1 MKPLVSI
8 LIPAYNS
15 GRWLRETLDSATW
28 QSWPAKEVIVVDDGS
43 SDDSFEIAKRYQCRS
58 VKAVTQENAG
68 ACAARNHALSLAQ
81 GDYIQWLDADDL
93 LAPDK
98 IEQQMKEAQR
108 QGNDRVLLS
117 SAFGTFYF
125 RTQKAQFT
133 PSPLWEDL
141 APVEWFTRKYY
152 HDVSLFPAVWLVSRK
167 LTDQAGLWDQRLT
180 LDDDGEYFSRVIS
193 ASQQVKFVAAAKSF
207 YRQANQKSISKTVN
221 HSSCLSLLRAY
232 RLAIGRFLA
241 LEDSETTREAVL
253 RHLQANL
260 IYFYPEEEQLIE
272 ELRQWANRL
281 GGTLSPPEF
290 SSKYALVNRYL
301 GLRRTKNLAAAVRGV
316 KHQIYARMDRLLM
329 QLDSITRR

>member
-15 GRWLRETLDSATW
+15 GRWLKETLDSATG
-28 QSWPAKEVIVVDDGS
+28 QSWPNKEVIVVDDGS
-43 SDDSFEIAKRYQCRS
+43 SDGSFEIAKSYQCNG

-81 GDYIQWLDADDL
+81 GEYIQWLDADDL
-93 LAPDK
+93 LAHDK
-98 IEQQMKEAQR
+98 IEQQMKVAEQEA
-108 QGNDRVLLS
+108 NDRLLFS

-125 RTQKAQFT
+125 RKQKAQFT

-141 APVEWFTRKYY
+141 PPVEWFRRKYY

-167 LTDQAGLWDQRLT
+167 LTDRAGLWDQRLT

-193 ASQQVKFVAAAKSF
+193 ASQEVKFVAAARSF

-241 LEDSETTREAVL
+241 LEDSERTREAVL
-253 RHLQANL
+253 RHLQANF
-260 IYFYPEEEQLIE
+260 IYFYPEDEELSE
-272 ELRQWANRL
+272 ELRQFARDL
-281 GGTLSPPEF
+281 GGTLTPPEF
-290 SSKYALVNRYL
+290 SSKYALVQRCL

-316 KHQIYARMDRLLM
+316 KHQVYTRMDHLLM
-329 QLDSITRR
+329 QLESMTKP